1 MDEGLRGS
9 GLRDASACNFRIRR
23 SRHKGR
29 ALWRS
34 SATIKYSAKDIR
46 FTRSADG
53 KTIYVFLL
61 GQPNAGDRISLK
73 HLADGAESDFGIE
86 DVELLGSD
94 DDCDWSYED
103 GALNLV
109 APAATDANVITTV
122 FKVILK

>member
-1 MDEGLRGS
+1 MKVYGEAVYGTRPHAIFGYGEADIKEGHFG
-9 GLRDASACNFRIRR
+9 GQ
-23 SRHKGR
+23 
-29 ALWRS
+29 

-109 APAATDANVITTV
+109 APAANDANVITTV